1 MDKPNRDNLFQKLI
15 FLLTV
20 IGMLTTVH
28 LYIMNDRGFD
38 QGCFGF
44 ETNAQVEDTFD
55 CESVLEDGLKIFGM
69 SNIFWGFLHYSFL
82 MLASLLPVLL
92 SFNSKK
98 LMIKGR
104 NYLIIFGFIY
114 SAYLAYIQHF
124 ELNEYCAL
132 CLISGL
138 ISLLL
143 ILILFISK
151 FHLSHTVPNNKF
163 RSLFLNILIGG
174 IILAGADYYYFN
186 NLDIKTKE
194 NPKRS
199 ENNSEEITSIL
210 ECGYNND
217 KPFVNNIEN
226 LITGIDIKYGN
237 PNSKNILIELF
248 DPNCTHCK
256 KLHEEM
262 NDIIEEYKEDIFI
275 IIKPNPLWGHSLQ
288 QIQALFIANDYGLF
302 EEMLTEQFKRQSPG
316 KGLNLNQLKEIAEI
330 IGLDSKILL
339 SRIKKNEFFNHI
351 NQENQKAR
359 KAGIKSAPTL
369 ILNGKTIASKSR
381 NVECIGELIK

>member
-1 MDKPNRDNLFQKLI
+1 MDKTNRDNLFHKLI

-20 IGMLTTVH
+20 FGMLTTVH

-55 CESVLEDGLKIFGM
+55 CESVLEEGLTILGM
-69 SNIFWGFLHYSFL
+69 SNIFWGFLHYSIL
-82 MLASLLPVLL
+82 MFASLLPVLF
-92 SFNSKK
+92 SFKSKK

-104 NYLIIFGFIY
+104 NFLIVFGFVY
-114 SAYLAYIQHF
+114 SAYLAYLQHF

-138 ISLLL
+138 ISFILFLL
-143 ILILFISK
+143 LFISK
-151 FHLSHTVPNNKF
+151 FHISHTIPNNKL
-163 RSLFLNILIGG
+163 RSIFLNILFGG
-174 IILAGADYYYFN
+174 LIIAGTDYYYFN
-186 NLDIKTKE
+186 NLDIKTKVISKKI
-194 NPKRS
+194 NDKS
-199 ENNSEEITSIL
+199 ESKSDSI
-210 ECGYNND
+210 ECGYNKD
-217 KPFVNNIEN
+217 KPFVKNVEH
-226 LITGIDIKYGN
+226 LITDVDIKYGN

-262 NDIIEEYKEDIFI
+262 NNIIEEYKEDIFI
-275 IIKPNPLWGHSLQ
+275 VIKPNPLWNYSLQ

-302 EEMLTEQFKRQSPG
+302 EEMLSEQFKRQTPR
-316 KGLNLNQLKEIAEI
+316 KGLKLNQLKEIADI

-339 SRIKKNEFFNHI
+339 SRIKKNDFFNHI

>member
-1 MDKPNRDNLFQKLI
+1 MDKTNRDNLFHRLI

-20 IGMLTTVH
+20 FGMLTTVH

-44 ETNAQVEDTFD
+44 ETNALVEDTFD
-55 CESVLEDGLKIFGM
+55 CESVLEDGLTILGM
-69 SNIFWGFLHYSFL
+69 SNIFWGFLHYSIL
-82 MLASLLPVLL
+82 MLTSLLPVLF

-104 NYLIIFGFIY
+104 NFLIVFGFIY
-114 SAYLAYIQHF
+114 STYLAYLQHF

-138 ISLLL
+138 ISFILFLL
-143 ILILFISK
+143 LFISK
-151 FHLSHTVPNNKF
+151 FHISYPIPDNKL
-163 RSLFLNILIGG
+163 RSIFLNILFGG
-174 IILAGADYYYFN
+174 LILAGADYYYFN
-186 NLDIKTKE
+186 NLDIKTKVSSKKI
-194 NPKRS
+194 NDKS
-199 ENNSEEITSIL
+199 ESNSNSI

-217 KPFVNNIEN
+217 KPFVRNVEH
-226 LITGIDIKYGN
+226 LITDVDIKYGN

-262 NDIIEEYKEDIFI
+262 NNIIEEYKEDIFI
-275 IIKPNPLWGHSLQ
+275 VIKPNPLWNYSLQ
-288 QIQALFIANDYGLF
+288 QIQALFIANDFGLF
-302 EEMLTEQFKRQSPG
+302 EEMLSEQFKRQTPR
-316 KGLNLNQLKEIAEI
+316 KGLNLNQLKEIADI

-339 SRIKKNEFFNHI
+339 SRIKKNDFFNHI